1 MIRSLLRRQIN
12 DDIRFFEKNT
22 KLGGGNSMKI
32 RRNVILVMGLFLSL
46 ALAFTLMS
54 CATTDQMTKLEK
66 QVQQASQDAKDAKA
80 LAQDSSQQ
88 AKQADAAAVR
98 AENAADA
105 AAASAQKA
113 EDMANKA
120 EAIFNQQMKK

>member
-1 MIRSLLRRQIN
+1 MNLR
-12 DDIRFFEKNT
+12 KNVFM
-22 KLGGGNSMKI
+22 L
-32 RRNVILVMGLFLSL
+32 MGLVLSL
-46 ALAFTLMS
+46 ALAFSLMS
-54 CATTDQMTKLEK
+54 CATTDKTKMLEE

-80 LAQDSSQQ
+80 LAQDCSQQ
-88 AKQADAAAVR
+88 VKQADAAAVR

-105 AAASAQKA
+105 AAASAKKA

>member
-1 MIRSLLRRQIN
+1 M
-12 DDIRFFEKNT
+12 DIRKNVW
-22 KLGGGNSMKI
+22 I
-32 RRNVILVMGLFLSL
+32 VMGLVLSL
-46 ALAFTLMS
+46 TLAFSLMS
-54 CATTDQMTKLEK
+54 CATTDQIKMLEEK
-66 QVQQASQDAKDAKA
+66 VQQASQDAKDAKA
-80 LAQDSSQQ
+80 LAQDCCQ
-88 AKQADAAAVR
+88 KADAAAVR

>member
-1 MIRSLLRRQIN
+1 MIRSPLKRRII
-12 DDIRFFEKNT
+12 DDVRFFNS
-22 KLGGGNSMKI
+22 KLGGGNSMDI
-32 RRNVILVMGLFLSL
+32 RKNVFVLIGLVLSI
-46 ALAFTLMS
+46 ALAFSLMS
-54 CATTDQMTKLEK
+54 CATTEQIKMLEQ
-66 QVQQASQDAKDAKA
+66 QVQQASQDAKEAKA
-80 LAQDSSQQ
+80 LAQDCSQQ

-98 AENAADA
+98 AENAANA

>member
-1 MIRSLLRRQIN
+1 LFYEKQI
-12 DDIRFFEKNT
+12 KY
-22 KLGGGNSMKI
+22 GGGNSMKI
-32 RRNVILVMGLFLSL
+32 RKNVIMVMGLLLSL
-46 ALAFTLMS
+46 ALVFSFTS
-54 CATTDQMTKLEK
+54 CASMDQIKMLEQ

-80 LAQDSSQQ
+80 LAQDCSQQ

>member
-1 MIRSLLRRQIN
+1 
-12 DDIRFFEKNT
+12 
-22 KLGGGNSMKI
+22 MKI
-32 RRNVILVMGLFLSL
+32 RKNVIMVMGLVLSL

-54 CATTDQMTKLEK
+54 CATTDQMTKLEN

-80 LAQDSSQQ
+80 LAQDCSQQ

-98 AENAADA
+98 AENAAEA
-105 AAASAQKA
+105 AAASAQ
-113 EDMANKA
+113 KA

>member
-1 MIRSLLRRQIN
+1 M
-12 DDIRFFEKNT
+12 DIRK
-22 KLGGGNSMKI
+22 
-32 RRNVILVMGLFLSL
+32 NVIMVMGLVLSL
-46 ALAFTLMS
+46 ALAFSLIS
-54 CATTDQMTKLEK
+54 CATTDQMKMLEE
-66 QVQQASQDAKDAKA
+66 QVQQAGQDAKDAKA
-80 LAQDSSQQ
+80 MAQDCSQQ